1 MPKLSESMKNFAAIA
16 GTASAFA
23 VLPALAQTMSVP
35 GMETRPSV
43 PGMEVRPSVPGTQ
56 VQPSAPG
63 VQIRPQSDMKPMPSS
78 DAPSMNQTSS
88 KGNIVQVA
96 EANGS
101 FKTLTAALKAAGLDK
116 TLASGGPYTVFA
128 PTDAAFAALPEGTVE
143 KLLKPENRATLVKI
157 LTYHVVSGENL
168 STSLKSGSVNTL
180 EGAPVRVDVGP
191 NGVMVNTAKV
201 MKADVK
207 ASNGVI
213 HVIDKVMLPPR
224 PQTSPQP

>member
-1 MPKLSESMKNFAAIA
+1 MPKLSESVKNFAALA
-16 GTASAFA
+16 GIASAFV
-23 VLPALAQTMSVP
+23 VLPALAQTMSAPEV
-35 GMETRPSV
+35 EVKPS
-43 PGMEVRPSVPGTQ
+43 PQ
-56 VQPSAPG
+56 G
-63 VQIRPQSDMKPMPSS
+63 VEIRPQSDKMPMPSS
-78 DAPSMNQTSS
+78 DTPSLNQA
-88 KGNIVQVA
+88 GAGENIVQVA

-143 KLLKPENRATLVKI
+143 KLLKPENRALLVKI

-168 STSLKSGSVNTL
+168 STSLKSGPVKTL
-180 EGAPVRVDVGP
+180 EGAPVRVNVSST
-191 NGVMVNTAKV
+191 GVTVNTAKV
-201 MKADVK
+201 VKADVK

-224 PQTSPQP
+224 PQTAPQPSPQQ